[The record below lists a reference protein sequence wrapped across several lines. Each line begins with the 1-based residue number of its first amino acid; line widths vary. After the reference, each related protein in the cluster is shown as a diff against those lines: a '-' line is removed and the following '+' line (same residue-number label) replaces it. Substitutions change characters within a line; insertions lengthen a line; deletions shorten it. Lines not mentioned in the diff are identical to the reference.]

1 MDCMKLRS
9 DFSILINPA
18 NLALR
23 YMNIMIP
30 VAGRQVARNMMM
42 KAPKAQRQLLR

>member
-1 MDCMKLRS
+1 MRLRP
-9 DFSILINPA
+9 DFSFLINPA
-18 NLALR
+18 SLALR

-30 VAGRQVARNMMM
+30 VAGKQAARKMII